1 MNKGVTFLGDND
13 GSDVNQSIDEFLSHS
28 EKVENPPPIKDTAP
42 TQYTKEPTLKLS
54 DEQIQKYLEN
64 VIGGS
69 SGSSGSS
76 GGRGDRHYYED
87 SCHEGSYHL
96 SKCNKCRHRMCGS
109 DYSFN
114 SNAILYF
121 IIIALFIMIIILL
134 CKK

>member
-1 MNKGVTFLGDND
+1 MNQGVTFLGDNYD
-13 GSDVNQSIDEFLSHS
+13 SDVNQSIDEFLTHT
-28 EKVENPPPIKDTAP
+28 EKVDTPPPIREALEK
-42 TQYTKEPTLKLS
+42 KEPTLKLS

-69 SGSSGSS
+69 SD
-76 GGRGDRHYYED
+76 GGGGVGDRYYYED
-87 SCHEGSYHL
+87 SCHEGSHHL
-96 SKCNKCRHRMCGS
+96 SKCNKCRNKMCGS

-114 SNAILYF
+114 SNSILYL